1 MLAIVRFLRSLS
13 YIFSSCLPMA
23 VQIMFPVGMRCT
35 YFYWVMIVETLSGR
49 EEAQQIAVQPT
60 GSGLLNTA
68 RSGID
73 SCCFALFDMTREKP
87 FRPFPEGRRRNQLIG
102 PHLSLIRPQ
111 PPSPRAVHVLHRF
124 SSNCLSWISTFPI
137 QSLASPI
144 PYSSHLASL
153 GKPWST
159 GLSPPT
165 PGPHV
170 SATPSN
176 PDPDTETT
184 QKKDR

>member
-137 QSLASPI
+137 QLLAYPNSLFI
-144 PYSSHLASL
+144 SSCISGQAMVYRSQSSNSRAARLSDTF
-153 GKPWST
+153 KPRS
-159 GLSPPT
+159 
-165 PGPHV
+165 
-170 SATPSN
+170 
-176 PDPDTETT
+176 
-184 QKKDR
+184 

>member
-35 YFYWVMIVETLSGR
+35 YFYWVVIVETLSGR
-49 EEAQQIAVQPT
+49 EEAQQTAVQPT

-68 RSGID
+68 RSGLD
-73 SCCFALFDMTREKP
+73 SCCFALLDRTREKP

-137 QSLASPI
+137 QLLASPNSLFI
-144 PYSSHLASL
+144 SSCISGQAML
-153 GKPWST
+153 
-159 GLSPPT
+159 
-165 PGPHV
+165 
-170 SATPSN
+170 
-176 PDPDTETT
+176 
-184 QKKDR
+184 